1 MTNISAFVHNGISV
15 EIDQDFI
22 NLTKLWEMA
31 GGPENQNPY
40 EWSRLPQ
47 TIKLIS
53 QVLVEQGFQNN
64 KENRKFVVISK
75 RGKGG
80 YTKAIPAIAAEYEL
94 YLKKSQRTLTSGI
107 REKNIQAYLA
117 QKLKGKIEI
126 KTLAGVIDILTQ
138 TEIIEVKSI
147 REWKS
152 ALGQILVYGDYY
164 PSHQK
169 RIHLFGKTEKS
180 FLNIV
185 RQHCEKRGVKVTWQK
200 I

>member
-1 MTNISAFVHNGISV
+1 MNSISVFALNGISV
-15 EIDQDFI
+15 ELDKDFI
-22 NLTKLWEMA
+22 SLNKLWEMA
-31 GGPENQNPY
+31 GNPENQDPRQ
-40 EWSRLPQ
+40 WARLPQ
-47 TIKLIS
+47 TIRLIS
-53 QVLVEQGFQNN
+53 QVLTEQGFQDN
-64 KENRKFVVISK
+64 KENRKFVVVVK
-75 RGKGG
+75 RGKCG

-94 YLKKSQRTLTSGI
+94 YLKKTQRALTFGI

-117 QKLKGKIEI
+117 RKLKGKIEI
-126 KTLAGVIDILTQ
+126 KTLAGFIDILTQ
-138 TEIIEVKSI
+138 TEIIEVKNI

-169 RIHLFGKTEKS
+169 RIHLFGETEES
-180 FLNIV
+180 FLNMV